1 MNLYLSSLFLS
12 RVYGSLLVVASF
24 FSVYSLLKPGIET
37 PDFPKQLSRIL
48 NKVGTSKITSSKK
61 LDFTKDSSDR
71 KFSPIYKF
79 SYEDGSNILATMVRV
94 RKRDDFKIETY
105 GLLTKNIDPIYLKNS
120 TFIDTIPPSHVG
132 SVGKNKFVQT
142 CIIPGSTKLSDSD
155 FRLAGLT
162 STVERLNPRKKNLLD
177 KFLGTV
183 ESIDYSCLVLTY
195 QYPSASMTEPPKN
208 WSEIVSSVQKALSTK
223 N

>member
-1 MNLYLSSLFLS
+1 MNTNLSPLLLL
-12 RVYGSLLVVASF
+12 RVYGSILVFASF
-24 FSVYSLLKPGIET
+24 FSIYSLLKPGIES
-37 PDFPKQLSRIL
+37 PVFPTQLS
-48 NKVGTSKITSSKK
+48 KVLSHIGLSTLTSSTK
-61 LDFTKDSSDR
+61 LDFSKDSSDR
-71 KFSPIYKF
+71 KSSPIYKF
-79 SYEDGSNILATMVRV
+79 FYNDGTSILATMVRV

-120 TFIDTIPPSHVG
+120 TFIDSVPPSQVG
-132 SVGKNKFVQT
+132 SVGKNKFIQT
-142 CIIPGSTKLSDSD
+142 CVIPGSTKLSEND

-162 STVERLNPRKKNLLD
+162 STVERLNPRKKSLLD

-195 QYPSASMTEPPKN
+195 QYPADLTKQPPKN
-208 WSEIVSSVQKALSTK
+208 WSEIVGSVQKALSSK